1 MNRILIAGLA
11 LLAAAPLHAA
21 DEATPP
27 KATICFSCHGPAG
40 GKPIL
45 PEYPILAGQYSN
57 YLEHALHEYKDGKRK
72 NPVMGAQAASLSDEE
87 IKSIALYFSLQ
98 RAEKPLYT
106 PKIPEHKA
114 KAE

>member
-1 MNRILIAGLA
+1 MKRILFAGLA
-11 LLAAAPLHAA
+11 LLAAPALHA
-21 DEATPP
+21 DEAVPE
-27 KATICFSCHGPAG
+27 KATLCFSCHGPAG

-57 YLEHALHEYKDGKRK
+57 YLEHALHEYKNGLRK
-72 NPVMGAQAASLSDEE
+72 NPVMGAQAAALSDAD
-87 IKSIALYFSLQ
+87 IKAIAMYFSLQ
-98 RAEKPLYT
+98 KAEKPLYT